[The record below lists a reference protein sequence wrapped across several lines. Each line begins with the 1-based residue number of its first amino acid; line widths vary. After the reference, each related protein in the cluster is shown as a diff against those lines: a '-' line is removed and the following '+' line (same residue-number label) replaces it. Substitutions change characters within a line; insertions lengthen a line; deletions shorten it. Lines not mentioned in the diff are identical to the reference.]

1 MTKSQMPSANSYQ
14 TVVGLE
20 IHVELNTNS
29 KMFCRCKVPTL
40 SDKPNINTCP
50 VCLGLPGALPYT
62 NQKAIES
69 CIKIALSLGCKI
81 NIDSFFERKN
91 YFYPDLSKGFQTSQ
105 YLHPF
110 GEHGKLEIEVN
121 GVKKTIGI
129 TRVHME
135 EDTGKLTHSTVNGK
149 EVSLIDF
156 NRSGVPLVEI
166 VTEPDIR
173 SGEEAKAFLTKLQQI
188 IRYLDVSDADMEK
201 GHMRLEP
208 NISLAVSTSH
218 LALSNNQDPNAK
230 RQLPPYKVEVKNI
243 NSFRFVEKAIKYEEE
258 RHAELLDKGEIPI
271 QETRGW
277 NEFKNKTVSQRSKE
291 EAHDYRYFPEP
302 DIPPI
307 EFSNEQIEKIKSEI
321 PELPEEKIERFIK
334 EYGIKI
340 YDAQILCR
348 EKIIADYF
356 EESVNIGKEFSLEPQ
371 KIASFIINKKP
382 NIDEILP
389 ARLIKQIVEENTFE
403 KVDDRTLENT
413 IKKVFEQNPQAV
425 KDYKAG
431 KTQVIGFLMGMVKK
445 NLREAKDNEQIR
457 KKLSEMLE

>member
-1 MTKSQMPSANSYQ
+1 MNYE

-20 IHVELNTNS
+20 IHVELNTKS

-40 SDKPNINTCP
+40 SDKPNTNTCP

-62 NQKAIES
+62 NKKAIES
-69 CIKIALSLGCKI
+69 CVKIALALGCKI
-81 NIDSFFERKN
+81 NTESFFERKN
-91 YFYPDLSKGFQTSQ
+91 YFYPDLAKGFQTSQ

-110 GEHGKLEIEVN
+110 GEHGQLEIEVDGTRKN
-121 GVKKTIGI
+121 IGI

-135 EDTGKLTHSTVNGK
+135 EDTGKLTHANVNGE

-188 IRYLDVSDADMEK
+188 IRYLEVSDADMEK

-208 NISLAVSTSH
+208 NISLRPKDQKE
-218 LALSNNQDPNAK
+218 LAK
-230 RQLPPYKVEVKNI
+230 YKVEVKNI
-243 NSFRFVEKAIKYEEE
+243 NSFRFVEKAIKFEEA
-258 RHAELLDKGEIPI
+258 RHKEILDKGEIPT

-302 DIPPI
+302 DIPPVQFTDSDI
-307 EFSNEQIEKIKSEI
+307 VKIKSEI
-321 PELPEEKIERFIK
+321 PELPDGKIERFIQ

-340 YDAQILCR
+340 YDAQILSR
-348 EKIIADYF
+348 EKNIANYF
-356 EESVNIGKEFSLEPQ
+356 EQSISIGKGFNVEPQ

-382 NIDEILP
+382 KIEEVLP
-389 ARLIKQIVEENTFE
+389 ANLIKQIVEENTFE
-403 KVDDRTLENT
+403 KVDDLLLESA
-413 IKKVFEQNPQAV
+413 IKKVFEQNQQAV
-425 KDYKAG
+425 KDYKSG

-445 NLREAKDNEQIR
+445 NLPEAKDNEQIR